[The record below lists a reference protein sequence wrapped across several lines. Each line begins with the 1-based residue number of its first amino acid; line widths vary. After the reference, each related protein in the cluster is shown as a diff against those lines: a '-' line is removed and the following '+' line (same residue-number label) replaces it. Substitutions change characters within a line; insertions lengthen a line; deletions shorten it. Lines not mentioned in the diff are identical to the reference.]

1 MGDMTVTNGAAKP
14 ATAQS
19 QIAAYVKSHKHE
31 LEQAAAPGVDLKRL
45 YRLVLTCMTVTPAL
59 SKCTTTSIFR
69 CMQQA
74 AELALTPGSALG
86 ECYLIPFYNNQE
98 KRHEAQFLIGYRG
111 FIALARRSGSVRTIQ
126 AGVVYQG
133 DHFEVERGLNE
144 KLRHIPAFADS
155 DPSKIIFAYAMARL
169 DNGEAQWD
177 VMTRAEIDR
186 IRARSK
192 SANSG
197 PWVTDFAEMAK
208 KTVVRRMSKLLPM
221 TVEFA
226 NVVDVDE
233 NNEFGPV
240 EIMAVGPTKQID
252 TPIEDD
258 ITDTPAIAPLVPI
271 AVTQSWQ
278 RAGLEMTAEVMTRVL
293 HRTIKDATKAFQMAT
308 EEDLQRLYYYSENQG
323 AILPPAGGDTN
334 G

>member
-1 MGDMTVTNGAAKP
+1 MTVTSGGAAKP
-14 ATAQS
+14 ASAQS

-45 YRLVLTCMTVTPAL
+45 YRLVLTCMTVTPTLA
-59 SKCTTTSIFR
+59 KCTTTSIFR

-133 DHFEVERGLNE
+133 DVFEVERGLNE

-155 DPSKIIFAYAMARL
+155 DPSKIIFAYAIAKL
-169 DNGEAQWD
+169 DGGEAQWD

-192 SANSG
+192 SGNSG
-197 PWVTDFAEMAK
+197 PWVTDYAEMAK

-221 TVEFA
+221 SVEFA
-226 NVVDVDE
+226 NVVENDE
-233 NNEFGPV
+233 NNEFGSF
-240 EIMAVGPTKQID
+240 EIASSAPARID
-252 TPIEDD
+252 TPLEND
-258 ITDTPAIAPLVPI
+258 ITETAVIPPLVPI

-293 HRTIKDATKAFQMAT
+293 HRTIKDAGKAFQMAT
-308 EEDLQRLYYYSENQG
+308 EDDLQRLYYYSENQG
-323 AILPPAGGDTN
+323 AILPPDGGETN